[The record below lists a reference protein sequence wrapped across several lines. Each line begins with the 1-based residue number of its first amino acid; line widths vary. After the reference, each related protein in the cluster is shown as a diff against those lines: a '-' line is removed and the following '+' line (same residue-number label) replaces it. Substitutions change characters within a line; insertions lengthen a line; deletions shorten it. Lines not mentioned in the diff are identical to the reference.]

1 MSSSDSGTYLALFAR
16 RLREARLRSG
26 LTQMQLGVLAGVDE
40 FSASARLNQYER
52 GKHVPDVLTA
62 RSLARVLGVP
72 LCYFYADEDH
82 QARLLLMF
90 SALSVRKR
98 HLVLK
103 FVEQISDAGKL
114 K

>member
-1 MSSSDSGTYLALFAR
+1 MSSNDSGSYLALFAR

-26 LTQMQLGVLAGVDE
+26 LTQVQLGVLAGVDE

-72 LCYFYADEDH
+72 LCYFYADEDQ
-82 QARLLLMF
+82 QARLLVAF
-90 SALSVRKR
+90 NALSVRKR
-98 HLVLK
+98 RMVLRYAD
-103 FVEQISDAGKL
+103 ELTDAD
-114 K
+114 